1 MSRFESAAES
11 LSPTDRPGLESLLIE
26 ASKFLHPSH
35 HVCVDLKFSLAQ
47 LYGRDRPQ
55 DQRLLMEEGERK
67 KRICLGMETNEIS
80 NFLFLWTGL
89 TIRNRWLA
97 FAFLGTE
104 PF

>member
-26 ASKFLHPSH
+26 ASNVLHPCH

-67 KRICLGMETNEIS
+67 KRICLDILQVMDKVTPGRWVIIS
-80 NFLFLWTGL
+80 ESATMNGHGQQFS
-89 TIRNRWLA
+89 
-97 FAFLGTE
+97 
-104 PF
+104 